1 MLLCDIGL
9 VDSLKK
15 QIAFISWFR
24 LEFEDVEMG
33 GPAMGDCQ
41 NDTMMVQNKMILFLQ
56 FNERIEAHIYLIDAK
71 PRWLEWTRSLQ
82 KLSQAPSVEHSLDN
96 TVSIDQILY
105 YDIVFSSSLSL
116 PSSSSSPSPNTNDL
130 SPVILTVK
138 DQAQP
143 GAKLIFNHAS
153 GSAKWRVRVRKSFEN
168 L

>member
-1 MLLCDIGL
+1 MNSADRRKAVEQYIAEKRSFFGIDDPGPNVAMLCDIGL

-56 FNERIEAHIYLIDAK
+56 FNKRIDIYLIDVK
-71 PRWLEWTRSLQ
+71 PRWLEWTRSLK

-96 TVSIDQILY
+96 TVSI
-105 YDIVFSSSLSL
+105 
-116 PSSSSSPSPNTNDL
+116 N
-130 SPVILTVK
+130 
-138 DQAQP
+138 
-143 GAKLIFNHAS
+143 
-153 GSAKWRVRVRKSFEN
+153 
-168 L
+168 